1 MFEEIWILIPLAPFL
16 LGGLVIWTRHQSKMA
31 DRQEQLGTGKAS
43 DDPEAKQM
51 QAEMK
56 YLKDRV
62 ATLEEIATDGRSA
75 RQLENEIEQLKD
87 R

>member
-31 DRQEQLGTGKAS
+31 EKYGHLPKGI
-43 DDPEAKQM
+43 DPDADGMRE
-51 QAEMK
+51 EMK

-62 ATLEEIATDGRSA
+62 AVLEQITTDGHSTK
-75 RQLENEIEQLKD
+75 QLESEIEQLRD